1 MFKNVIMNV
10 KKMFPTEN
18 IPLERD
24 FKKIDESLKP
34 LKNLFIEII
43 KTNKD
48 TGLTIPDSDSTK
60 TSGIFS

>member
-1 MFKNVIMNV
+1 
-10 KKMFPTEN
+10 MFPTEN

-48 TGLTIPDSDSTK
+48 TGLTIPDSDSNK

>member
-10 KKMFPTEN
+10 KKMFTTEN